1 MFNESV
7 ADGISK
13 WKMSDVGD
21 FVSSPDSIF
30 RFRWEKRESS
40 HEFQKCSGKN
50 VKTTPGQIR
59 LESVPSPDVPIPVT
73 VPDPRDKK
81 NNVCI
86 VSIRN
91 SELSDD
97 SFSQKAEEAFRGNFR
112 GLNN

>member
-50 VKTTPGQIR
+50 VKTTPEQIR
-59 LESVPSPDVPIPVT
+59 LENVPSPDVPIPKT
-73 VPDPRDKK
+73 VPDPRPPGQEEQR
-81 NNVCI
+81 I
-86 VSIRN
+86 VSGTQN
-91 SELSDD
+91 SPTILFLRKLRKPS
-97 SFSQKAEEAFRGNFR
+97 EETSEA
-112 GLNN
+112 

>member
-13 WKMSDVGD
+13 WKMSDVGID

-40 HEFQKCSGKN
+40 HEFQKCSGN
-50 VKTTPGQIR
+50 VKTTPEQIR
-59 LESVPSPDVPIPVT
+59 LENVPSPDVPIPVT

-81 NNVCI
+81 NNVYRI
-86 VSIRN
+86 YPELRTLRRFFF
-91 SELSDD
+91 SES
-97 SFSQKAEEAFRGNFR
+97 
-112 GLNN
+112 

>member
-13 WKMSDVGD
+13 WKMSDVGID

-50 VKTTPGQIR
+50 VKTTPEQIR

-81 NNVCI
+81 NNVYRI
-86 VSIRN
+86 YPELRTLRRFFF
-91 SELSDD
+91 SES
-97 SFSQKAEEAFRGNFR
+97 
-112 GLNN
+112 